1 MQMITIQGRR
11 KTSSLILLIVLTMQ
25 MTACAVQKQG
35 VAVKP
40 GKPFTLLAMGDSIT
54 EGGPD
59 FFSYLFPLDSLL
71 KSAGYQASF
80 IGPRQSVRNGNT
92 LHHAGYSGRTAEY
105 LAARADSIYSL
116 YPADIVLLHSGH
128 NHFIEEAPIPGIIA
142 AQRTIIQAIHK
153 KNPSAIILVAAVIT
167 AGKLPKYEYIPALNT
182 AIREMVASM
191 HNNRVILAD
200 QQTGWNWQQYT
211 IHDKVHPNQAGAAV
225 IAARWYNAISNL
237 SNKQP

>member
-1 MQMITIQGRR
+1 MIATQNRR
-11 KTSSLILLIVLTMQ
+11 KISALFLLSVLLVQ
-25 MTACAVQKQG
+25 ITACAVQKQS

-71 KSAGYQASF
+71 ESAGYRASF
-80 IGPRQSVRNGNT
+80 IGPRQSVRNGDT

-128 NHFIEEAPIPGIIA
+128 NHFIEEVPIPGIIA
-142 AQRTIIQAIHK
+142 AQRTIIQTIRK
-153 KNPSAIILVAAVIT
+153 RNPSAVILVAAVIT
-167 AGKLPKYEYIPALNT
+167 AGKLPKYAYIPELNT
-182 AIREMVASM
+182 AISEMVISM
-191 HNNRVILAD
+191 HDDKVRFVN
-200 QQTGWNWQQYT
+200 QQNGWNWVQYT

-237 SNKQP
+237 SNK

>member
-1 MQMITIQGRR
+1 MIATQNRR
-11 KTSSLILLIVLTMQ
+11 KISALLLLPVLLVQ
-25 MTACAVQKQG
+25 VAACAVQKQN

-71 KSAGYQASF
+71 KSAGYRASF
-80 IGPRQSVRNGNT
+80 IGPRRSVRNGDT

-128 NHFIEEAPIPGIIA
+128 NHFLEEAPIPGIIT
-142 AQRTIIQAIHK
+142 AQRTIIQTIRK
-153 KNPSAIILVAAVIT
+153 KNPSAVILVAAVIT
-167 AGKLPKYEYIPALNT
+167 AGKLPKYAYIPELNT
-182 AIREMVASM
+182 AIREMVTSM
-191 HNNRVILAD
+191 HDNKVKLVD
-200 QQTGWNWQQYT
+200 QQTGWNWEQYT
-211 IHDKVHPNQAGAAV
+211 IHDKVHPNQAGASV
-225 IAARWYNAISNL
+225 IAASWYHAIVNL
-237 SNKQP
+237 LNKQP